1 MGAKGRRTL
10 AIGDI
15 HGCLRALETLAE
27 EVGFGAG
34 DRIVV
39 LGDIVDRGPDTKG
52 VVEFLMALQKRCE
65 LVLLKGNHEIMMEVA
80 RRDRRARSRWLG
92 VGGDAVLDSYGAG
105 SMDDIPRSH
114 WEFIAG
120 FRPHFETKRYLFVHA
135 NADPDL
141 SLKEQSE
148 AMLFWE
154 PFGDPPPH
162 ESGKMM
168 ICGHTSQKSGDPIN
182 LGHAVCIDTFAH
194 GGGWLSCLDVKS
206 GQLWRA
212 NQKGQLRIDHI
223 DEFYE

>member
-80 RRDRRARSRWLG
+80 RRDRQPRDQAEPLEQVALDRLPKRWRQCVDGLTQ
-92 VGGDAVLDSYGAG
+92 
-105 SMDDIPRSH
+105 RR
-114 WEFIAG
+114 FQ
-120 FRPHFETKRYLFVHA
+120 RPQLF
-135 NADPDL
+135 
-141 SLKEQSE
+141 
-148 AMLFWE
+148 
-154 PFGDPPPH
+154 
-162 ESGKMM
+162 
-168 ICGHTSQKSGDPIN
+168 
-182 LGHAVCIDTFAH
+182 GHA
-194 GGGWLSCLDVKS
+194 
-206 GQLWRA
+206 
-212 NQKGQLRIDHI
+212 
-223 DEFYE
+223 